1 MSVPVISATPR
12 TASVDPRRR
21 PDVARLPKSS
31 WLRAAAAERRMR
43 HTIGRLPLRIRLA
56 GTARPVG
63 RGGPLMEVRDPH
75 SFFRRTCANGLVGF
89 KDSYTAGEWDTTDL
103 VGVLTVLAEHADAL
117 VPEAL
122 ERTRGARRAGES
134 DRHTP
139 KAARA
144 DAAHEL
150 LSLFL
155 DETLTYSCAL
165 FRGFPAEHQLLSAA
179 QHRKI
184 DRLLDLAHV
193 GPSTQLLEMGSG
205 RGELAVRAAGRGA
218 RVLTVTHSAEQQA
231 LAARRVRAA
240 GVGDRVTVLLRDYRR
255 VLGRYDAIVGVETVE
270 AVGAGFWPEYLMM
283 LDRLLAPGG
292 RAALQAVTMP
302 QERTPASRAAGNW
315 AQKYICPAG
324 PLPSAQALEEFT
336 GRFTGLSV
344 TARDAFGAHYA
355 ETLRL
360 WRERFTARAAEAD
373 ALGFDETFRRL
384 WHFCLAHA
392 EAGFRSGL
400 LDVQQLQ
407 LTKPAEGVAG

>member
-1 MSVPVISATPR
+1 
-12 TASVDPRRR
+12 
-21 PDVARLPKSS
+21 
-31 WLRAAAAERRMR
+31 MR

-134 DRHTP
+134 DRHHHTP

-193 GPSTQLLEMGSG
+193 GPGTQLLEMGSG
-205 RGELAVRAAGRGA
+205 RGELAVRAAVRGA

>member
-1 MSVPVISATPR
+1 
-12 TASVDPRRR
+12 
-21 PDVARLPKSS
+21 
-31 WLRAAAAERRMR
+31 MR
-43 HTIGRLPLRIRLA
+43 HTIGRLPLRIRLE
-56 GTARPVG
+56 GTTQPVG
-63 RGGPLMEVRDPH
+63 RGGPLVEVHDPQ
-75 SFFRRTCANGLVGF
+75 SFFRRTGVNGLAGF
-89 KDSYTAGEWDTTDL
+89 KDSYTAGEWDATDL

-122 ERTRGARRAGES
+122 EARPRGARRAGEP
-134 DRHTP
+134 DRRDHTP

-165 FRGFPAEHQLLSAA
+165 FRGFPAEHQLLNAA

-193 GPSTQLLEMGSG
+193 GPGTQLLEMGSG
-205 RGELAVRAAGRGA
+205 RGELAIRAAARGA
-218 RVLTVTHSAEQQA
+218 RVLTVTHSAEHHA

-255 VLGRYDAIVGVETVE
+255 VLGRYDAVVGVETVE

-292 RAALQAVTMP
+292 RVALQAVTMP
-302 QERTPASRAAGNW
+302 QQRTPATRAEGRW

-336 GRFTGLSV
+336 DRFTGLSV
-344 TARDAFGAHYA
+344 TARDGFGEHYA

-373 ALGFDETFRRL
+373 ALGFDGRFRRL

-392 EAGFRSGL
+392 EAGFRSGA

-407 LTKPAEGVAG
+407 LTKPAEGAAG

>member
-1 MSVPVISATPR
+1 
-12 TASVDPRRR
+12 
-21 PDVARLPKSS
+21 
-31 WLRAAAAERRMR
+31 MR
-43 HTIGRLPLRIRLA
+43 HTIGRLPLRIRLT
-56 GTARPVG
+56 GTAQPVG

-75 SFFRRTCANGLVGF
+75 SFFRRIGANGLAGF
-89 KDSYTAGEWDTTDL
+89 KESYTAGEWDAGDL
-103 VGVLTVLAEHADAL
+103 VGVLTVLVENADAL
-117 VPEAL
+117 FPEPL
-122 ERTRGARRAGES
+122 ERTRGARRTGEPGS
-134 DRHTP
+134 RHRTP

-150 LSLFL
+150 LALFL

-193 GPSTQLLEMGSG
+193 GPGTQLLEMGSG
-205 RGELAVRAAGRGA
+205 RGELAIRAAARGA

-231 LAARRVRAA
+231 LATRRVREA
-240 GVGDRVTVLLRDYRR
+240 GAGDRVTVLLRDYRR

-270 AVGAGFWPEYLMM
+270 AVGAGFWPEYLMT

-292 RAALQAVTMP
+292 RVALQAVTMP
-302 QERTPASRAAGNW
+302 QEQVPGSRAAGSW
-315 AQKYICPAG
+315 AEKYLCPAG
-324 PLPSAQALEEFT
+324 PLPSARALEEFT
-336 GRFTGLSV
+336 GRFTGMSV

-360 WRERFTARAAEAD
+360 WRERFTARAAEAG
-373 ALGFDETFRRL
+373 ALGFDEQFRRL

-407 LTKPAEGVAG
+407 LTKPAQGTAG